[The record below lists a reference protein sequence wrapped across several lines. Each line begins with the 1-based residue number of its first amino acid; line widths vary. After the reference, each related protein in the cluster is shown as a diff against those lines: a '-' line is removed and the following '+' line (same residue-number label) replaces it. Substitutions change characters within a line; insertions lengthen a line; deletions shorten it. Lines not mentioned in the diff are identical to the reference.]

1 MHGVA
6 TKLIK
11 TIKLDIKVIQLDFL
25 QLAISRGMTIHCVT
39 KYHNTKMQQYVSWIV
54 RPKIVIKKKKS
65 SLQSFS
71 ASTTLN
77 YI

>member
-39 KYHNTKMQQYVSWIV
+39 KYRNTKMQQYVSWIV
-54 RPKIVIKKKKS
+54 TICIVYSSPKICKKNK
-65 SLQSFS
+65 
-71 ASTTLN
+71 
-77 YI
+77 